1 MIWRSIIV
9 WNKLSATISNGRS
22 ITVSERVVRMMVL
35 EGGDEGRDTGEA
47 EGADEGALCG
57 GAHLEADGGG
67 GGGAGGPPLWICWR
81 GGWGAGLRRAAR
93 KRRMATRAFLKTSSV
108 MP

>member
-57 GAHLEADGGG
+57 GDHLEADGGRGGGLVVLGDEGLVPGVVLVAGVGLDEAGGLEVVG
-67 GGGAGGPPLWICWR
+67 GGGGGPR
-81 GGWGAGLRRAAR
+81 
-93 KRRMATRAFLKTSSV
+93 T
-108 MP
+108 